1 MNKYKVEG
9 KQLANKKSYSRY
21 FIILQED
28 EKGHSIS
35 PEKQSSGYAKIEM
48 KNDKCKVSFY
58 VQNIKREK
66 VSCYM
71 FLIANKKDCKKIINL
86 GLLNIDDNG
95 RADITYECTADN
107 IGDSNISMD
116 KVGGAAIGK
125 FIGGKPVF
133 VMSGFASTEIP
144 DKWKEYSILDCKKK
158 EVKVEIKEEIKEKI
172 KEEIK
177 TESKDE
183 DTEKKTEEKKSEEKK
198 ETKEKKAED
207 NKEKKEKKC
216 DSEDEKRAE
225 ATVEEKKEE
234 KETASKE
241 EKEILEADAG
251 EKKAVEEVGE
261 EIVKEEIVKEETI
274 DVIAKIYSPPVQRDK
289 SEENNKFDEYERSIE
304 KSKPEYER
312 KNKENNEKANKDT
325 KKNEESKEAKDDN
338 KEMPKDTAGEFFK
351 SIMNGFEEMKDVCSE
366 IKNCRWYKVPVKDL
380 EAMCNISNYNKYT
393 VVYYPMINYYPYIK
407 KYGYYMMGLK
417 CDNEGNLKYLAYGL
431 PGTKNKEE
439 QPYSGRTGFVT
450 WAPITSD
457 EDHESHIGYWIM
469 FYDFKNSIIV
479 VPMK

>member
-1 MNKYKVEG
+1 M
-9 KQLANKKSYSRY
+9 ANKKSYSRY

-158 EVKVEIKEEIKEKI
+158 EVKVEIKEEIKT
-172 KEEIK
+172 EIK
-177 TESKDE
+177 TEIKE
-183 DTEKKTEEKKSEEKK
+183 EVTEKKS
-198 ETKEKKAED
+198 
-207 NKEKKEKKC
+207 
-216 DSEDEKRAE
+216 
-225 ATVEEKKEE
+225 EEKKEE

-251 EKKAVEEVGE
+251 EKKVVEEV
-261 EIVKEEIVKEETI
+261 VKEETI
-274 DVIAKIYSPPVQRDK
+274 DVTAKIYSPPVQREK
-289 SEENNKFDEYERSIE
+289 SEENNEFDEYERSIE
-304 KSKPEYER
+304 KSKPESER
-312 KNKENNEKANKDT
+312 KDKENNEKVNKDT
-325 KKNEESKEAKDDN
+325 KKNEESKENKDTKKDN

-351 SIMNGFEEMKDVCSE
+351 SIMDGFEEMKGVCSE
-366 IKNCRWYKVPVKDL
+366 IKNCKWYKIPVKDL

-417 CDNEGNLKYLAYGL
+417 CDSEGNLKYLAYGL

-457 EDHESHIGYWIM
+457 EIHESHIGYWIM

>member
-1 MNKYKVEG
+1 M
-9 KQLANKKSYSRY
+9 ANKKSYSRY

-158 EVKVEIKEEIKEKI
+158 EVKVEIKEEIKT
-172 KEEIK
+172 EIK
-177 TESKDE
+177 TEIKE
-183 DTEKKTEEKKSEEKK
+183 EVTEKKSEEKK
-198 ETKEKKAED
+198 ESKEKKAED

-216 DSEDEKRAE
+216 DLEDENRAE
-225 ATVEEKKEE
+225 DTVEEKKEE

-251 EKKAVEEVGE
+251 EKKVVEEV
-261 EIVKEEIVKEETI
+261 VKEETI
-274 DVIAKIYSPPVQRDK
+274 DVTAKIYSPPVQREK
-289 SEENNKFDEYERSIE
+289 SEENNEFDEYERSIE
-304 KSKPEYER
+304 KSKPESER
-312 KNKENNEKANKDT
+312 KDKENNEKVNKDT
-325 KKNEESKEAKDDN
+325 KKNEESKENKDTKKDN

-351 SIMNGFEEMKDVCSE
+351 SIMDGFEEMKGVCSE
-366 IKNCRWYKVPVKDL
+366 IKNCKWYKIPVKDL

-417 CDNEGNLKYLAYGL
+417 CDSEGNLKYLAYGL

-457 EDHESHIGYWIM
+457 ETHESHIGYWIM

>member
-1 MNKYKVEG
+1 M
-9 KQLANKKSYSRY
+9 ANKKSYSRY

-66 VSCYM
+66 ISCYM

-125 FIGGKPVF
+125 FIGGKPIF

-144 DKWKEYSILDCKKK
+144 DKWKEYTILDCKKK
-158 EVKVEIKEEIKEKI
+158 EVKVEIKEEVKEKI
-172 KEEIK
+172 KTEIK
-177 TESKDE
+177 TEIKE
-183 DTEKKTEEKKSEEKK
+183 EATEKKSEEKK
-198 ETKEKKAED
+198 EAKEKKSED
-207 NKEKKEKKC
+207 NNDKKEKKC
-216 DSEDEKRAE
+216 DLEDEKRTE
-225 ATVEEKKEE
+225 AVVEEK
-234 KETASKE
+234 KE
-241 EKEILEADAG
+241 EKEILEADA
-251 EKKAVEEVGE
+251 EKKKVVEEVE
-261 EIVKEEIVKEETI
+261 KETSEDETV
-274 DVIAKIYSPPVQRDK
+274 DVTAKIYSPPVQREK
-289 SEENNKFDEYERSIE
+289 SEKNNEFDEYERSIE
-304 KSKPEYER
+304 KSKPESER
-312 KNKENNEKANKDT
+312 KDKENNEKSTKDT
-325 KKNEESKEAKDDN
+325 KKKEETKSEN
-338 KEMPKDTAGEFFK
+338 KEIPKDTAGEFFK
-351 SIMNGFEEMKDVCSE
+351 SIMDGFEEMKGVCSE

-417 CDNEGNLKYLAYGL
+417 CDSEGNLKYLAYGL

-457 EDHESHIGYWIM
+457 ETHESHIGYWVM